1 MYGYLESQ
9 VKSIKDNEDTV
20 ERDPD
25 QCNAA
30 EFGKGLEAVSMTV
43 IRI

>member
-1 MYGYLESQ
+1 MYGYWESQ

-25 QCNAA
+25 QYNAA
-30 EFGKGLEAVSMTV
+30 EFGKGIEAASTTV